1 VIDLVET
8 GTTMRAAGLEVVCN
22 VMTTEAVLIS
32 NPQAK
37 HPKLVTL
44 LNKRIQGCLAAT
56 RFQMM
61 QYNIE
66 RAKLSEAF
74 KVTPGKRSPTVSPLE
89 DPDWVGV
96 GALVSKKDVS
106 EIMDKLEDLGATDI
120 LVFAVENCRV

>member
-1 VIDLVET
+1 
-8 GTTMRAAGLEVVCN
+8 MRAAGLEVVCN